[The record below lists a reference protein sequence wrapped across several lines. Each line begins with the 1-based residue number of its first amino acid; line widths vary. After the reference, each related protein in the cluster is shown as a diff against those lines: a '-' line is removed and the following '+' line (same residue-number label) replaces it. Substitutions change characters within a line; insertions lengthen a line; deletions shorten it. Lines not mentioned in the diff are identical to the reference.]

1 MNTRIARTT
10 VRIVFP
16 YVLFAGLW
24 ILLSDLLLS
33 VLAPDTPGLCASGA
47 GPRCPRVRSGC
58 DNLADSCVCP
68 HAHEAD
74 GTPRFFLNAGVESL
88 RGVKAEEALRDDGA
102 LHRQID
108 PAQRRALQAAE
119 AAGVRS
125 LTGFKMELR

>member
-1 MNTRIARTT
+1 MPTVVCARTPMKRT
-10 VRIVFP
+10 E
-16 YVLFAGLW
+16 
-24 ILLSDLLLS
+24 
-33 VLAPDTPGLCASGA
+33 
-47 GPRCPRVRSGC
+47 PR
-58 DNLADSCVCP
+58 D
-68 HAHEAD
+68 
-74 GTPRFFLNAGVESL
+74 FFLNAGVESL